1 MILTLPGISAAMF
14 VAHPLLRKVFIPIS
28 RRGDIYDGLLLYVI
42 ATVAVSW
49 MFMIIINRIP
59 KPKA

>member
-1 MILTLPGISAAMF
+1 MF